1 MRPRNVLFIVLAL
14 LLLVIVLINW
24 SVVSQSTELNLIVA
38 KVNAP
43 LGVLLVLIA
52 AAILAVDFTV
62 HSLNRLRWARERREL
77 TAQIERQRVLA
88 DQAEES
94 RIRALTGETGARDCC
109 ESKPSSIASSLS
121 DDSIG
126 RRQPQAVRFPCCT
139 PRLHGRWTKCRNS
152 PHLVPTCGCHGD
164 FHFHSAGC
172 SA

>member
-62 HSLNRLRWARERREL
+62 HSLNRLSWARERREL

-94 RIRALTGETGARDCC
+94 RIRALTEKLEQETAGIHAKLD
-109 ESKPSSIASSLS
+109 
-121 DDSIG
+121 
-126 RRQPQAVRFPCCT
+126 
-139 PRLHGRWTKCRNS
+139 RLLAQR
-152 PHLVPTCGCHGD
+152 
-164 FHFHSAGC
+164 
-172 SA
+172 